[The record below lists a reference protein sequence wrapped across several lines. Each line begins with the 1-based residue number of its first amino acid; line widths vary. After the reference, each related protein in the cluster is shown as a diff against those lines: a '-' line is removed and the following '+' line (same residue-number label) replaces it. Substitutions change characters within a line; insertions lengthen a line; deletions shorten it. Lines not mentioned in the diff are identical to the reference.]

1 LAESAHRLVYRVH
14 AIERM
19 VERGITDDDVRQVLA
34 EGKEI
39 EGYPADYPYPSR
51 LLLGWC
57 GSRPIH
63 VVAADNTADNEIII
77 VTVYE
82 PDPDRWEPGFERRKA
97 Q

>member
-1 LAESAHRLVYRVH
+1 LAEIRNRLVYRVH

-19 VERGITDDDVRQVLA
+19 VERRISSEDVRQVLA

-39 EGYPADYPYPSR
+39 ESYPGDLPYPSL

-63 VVAADNTADNEIII
+63 VVAADNASDNEIII

-82 PDPDRWEPGFERRKA
+82 PDPERWEPGFERRKP